1 MCIAKRITVNGV
13 SSNERCYCSLVAFRE
28 AFFVNKVH
36 RKPENCGAKRVT
48 GHGVN
53 SNRTVISEKIHA
65 NYVWFTYGNY
75 DKIYL

>member
-1 MCIAKRITVNGV
+1 MSCRPGCERYFLCLSQEGSSFWASQSAFLCIAKRVTVN
-13 SSNERCYCSLVAFRE
+13 
-28 AFFVNKVH
+28 
-36 RKPENCGAKRVT
+36 
-48 GHGVN
+48 GVN